1 MNRWMMWVLMGV
13 TVGALVLAG
22 CGGTD
27 YTNSPLVR
35 GRNASVDI
43 GRVDLYVIQNDEPG
57 NPTSLSGLNPMF
69 VGIARGDVTQF
80 ARRVYGDY
88 EFVFTNWNH
97 PHQII
102 ERDYLYLRRDRQI
115 TVRLEGTEANPAIG
129 FNIVSVP
136 Q

>member
-1 MNRWMMWVLMGV
+1 MNRWTMWVLIGV
-13 TVGALVLAG
+13 TVGALALAG

-57 NPTSLSGLNPMF
+57 NPTAIANLNPMF
-69 VGIARGDVTQF
+69 VGIARGEVTQF
-80 ARRVYGDY
+80 ARRVHGDY
-88 EFVFTNWNH
+88 EFVFTNWNTRH
-97 PHQII
+97 IV

-115 TVRLEGTEANPAIG
+115 TVRLEGTEADPAIG
-129 FNIVSVP
+129 FNIVSVQP
-136 Q
+136 